1 MHAHGKHLLSSR
13 LYCRYRN
20 PYDTI
25 NHSSIQVTN
34 SALCHQTTVCT
45 QCSRTIPPVGDLTPP
60 RRIYSFLFAMMVA
73 RSVNRVNRYSSI
85 FCECT
90 FLSKNSTASIN
101 TIAIGRQ
108 IHTFCTNPA
117 IIYETNDTAAATTAY
132 GSCVDTW
139 LTWLHCAPADAMIV
153 VSEIGEQ

>member
-1 MHAHGKHLLSSR
+1 MNWVIVFLKELPKKRQFSPIRTIPSAPEFHRVMLRSSR
-13 LYCRYRN
+13 
-20 PYDTI
+20 
-25 NHSSIQVTN
+25 
-34 SALCHQTTVCT
+34 A
-45 QCSRTIPPVGDLTPP
+45 IPPVGNYAPP

-117 IIYETNDTAAATTAY
+117 IIYETNDTAAATIAY